1 MTSEQRALPRLP
13 GRGIRA
19 TCASLR
25 VRFHFDW
32 CYFGFNSATRPA
44 NEDSYATYNRRIT
57 KDCPDMS
64 SGAKSFEAERRST
77 RIRAQ
82 IPFRLASLDPA
93 IPFSEHCHTLV
104 VNTEGCG
111 VRLTQPLEPG
121 LPVLLDELP
130 GGTSAPARVGN
141 CVPLGTEGIYWLV
154 GIALEEPGNIW
165 CIQPAPANWGS
176 EPRPAATVVPPPKK
190 ENEWPYSVFSTK
202 GEAHPGRK

>member
-1 MTSEQRALPRLP
+1 MHVQSKE
-13 GRGIRA
+13 
-19 TCASLR
+19 S
-25 VRFHFDW
+25 VH
-32 CYFGFNSATRPA
+32 
-44 NEDSYATYNRRIT
+44 
-57 KDCPDMS
+57 MS
-64 SGAKSFEAERRST
+64 SGAKSFEASRRST

-93 IPFSEHCHTLV
+93 VPFSEHCHTLV

-130 GGTSAPARVGN
+130 GGESAPACVAN
-141 CVPLGTEGIYWLV
+141 CVPLGTEGKYWLV
-154 GIALEEPGNIW
+154 GLALEQPANIW

-176 EPRPAATVVPPPKK
+176 EPVATAVRPPKK
-190 ENEWPYSVFSTK
+190 ENEWPYSVFSSK

>member
-1 MTSEQRALPRLP
+1 
-13 GRGIRA
+13 
-19 TCASLR
+19 
-25 VRFHFDW
+25 
-32 CYFGFNSATRPA
+32 
-44 NEDSYATYNRRIT
+44 
-57 KDCPDMS
+57 MS
-64 SGAKSFEAERRST
+64 SAVKSYEAERRST

-93 IPFSEHCHTLV
+93 TPFSEQCHTLV

-121 LPVLLDELP
+121 LSVLLDELP
-130 GGTSAPARVGN
+130 GGTSSPARVAN
-141 CVPLGTEGIYWLV
+141 CVPLGSEGKYWLV

-165 CIQPAPANWGS
+165 CIHPAPANWGVAS
-176 EPRPAATVVPPPKK
+176 SAVVAVAPPKK